1 MKYEIK
7 KIIVK
12 PVNRIVLFIT
22 TMIVIVFA
30 LLAVNDVSYIKN
42 DGTTVH
48 GHSAAKE
55 LTEKKNEWKGNLTK
69 DTLLKVYSFNKENSS
84 QEDEDIENDEA
95 YSKIQGIMDIRDL
108 INEAF
113 SPADE
118 YDYYRISK
126 ISKDSLEY
134 FYSTR
139 ENGLDEYLDDA
150 GTKYS
155 GEEKTYILNKYE
167 NMQKPLYYEAAEGWK
182 TLLKAAYFP
191 SILIIVILA
200 CAFLVSGIFSDEFK
214 YKADSVFFL
223 QSWDEAKL

>member
-30 LLAVNDVSYIKN
+30 LLAVNDVSYIKS

-69 DTLLKVYSFNKENSS
+69 DTLLKVYSFNRENSS

-126 ISKDSLEY
+126 ISKDSLEH

-167 NMQKPLYYEAAEGWK
+167 NMQKPLYYEAA
-182 TLLKAAYFP
+182 
-191 SILIIVILA
+191 
-200 CAFLVSGIFSDEFK
+200 D
-214 YKADSVFFL
+214 
-223 QSWDEAKL
+223 